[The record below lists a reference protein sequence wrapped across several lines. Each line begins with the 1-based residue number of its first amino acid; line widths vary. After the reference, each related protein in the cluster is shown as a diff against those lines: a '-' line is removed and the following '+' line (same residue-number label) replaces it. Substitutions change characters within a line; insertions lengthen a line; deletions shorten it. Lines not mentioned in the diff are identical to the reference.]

1 MLPNPEAAADW
12 LVWQVVYDVAGAIKA
27 AEAHGILHRDI
38 TPGNF
43 GLVNRRGWLMD
54 FSAAIVSLA
63 TFGGMRGG
71 WHSPTPGLQ
80 PGEGIGTN
88 TRGAVVAMPVA
99 GFGVECDKVLH
110 VEVLRESAGKG
121 DRVLGQAWTVHCYR
135 VRS

>member
-1 MLPNPEAAADW
+1 M
-12 LVWQVVYDVAGAIKA
+12 AGAIKA

-38 TPGNF
+38 TPGNL
-43 GLVNRRGWLMD
+43 GQINGRGWLMD

-63 TFGGMRGG
+63 TFGGIRWG
-71 WHSPTPGLQ
+71 WHSSTRGLQ

>member
-99 GFGVECDKVLH
+99 GFGVE
-110 VEVLRESAGKG
+110 
-121 DRVLGQAWTVHCYR
+121 
-135 VRS
+135 